1 MKALTGCIGMVVLGI
16 SALFIGTLLKAFIIA
31 QIWGWYMVPL
41 FGVAPITMVLA
52 FGLACIVQ
60 LLTLNSAGLSAD
72 RVAENKDADTYN
84 HVILSALTIV
94 FATLFIWGMAAIGTL
109 WLPDSTD
116 NVSNHIDIV
125 GQTERMVLEFK

>member
-16 SALFIGTLLKAFIIA
+16 SALFIGALLRAFIIT

-60 LLTLNSAGLSAD
+60 LLTLNRAGLSAD
-72 RVAENKDADTYN
+72 RVAENKDAEN
-84 HVILSALTIV
+84 SHAILSAASMLV
-94 FATLFIWGMAAIGTL
+94 ATLFIWGMAAIGTL